1 MEDWASDGIYFDTSP
16 ATGIDTS
23 SCTFRI
29 DGATTKTM
37 ADETVIATL
46 TFKLADGKTMEDIT
60 TDVFQLEIQMILCL
74 HMMVEHIM

>member
-46 TFKLADGKTMEDIT
+46 TFKLADGKQWKIL
-60 TDVFQLEIQMILCL
+60 QQMFFNWRSR
-74 HMMVEHIM
+74 